1 MVPSKRVIVYQ
12 QVIPHYRK
20 RLFETLSEDSSYNF
34 FLVADLQS
42 DSLFLRPAV
51 LELGA
56 RFLQAETKKLRLAGH
71 TFLWQPRVFRHLR
84 TIQPNIIVALG
95 NPNSITSW
103 GILLYG
109 LLTSTRVLL
118 WTHGLLR
125 NESGPKW
132 WLRKLF
138 YTLADGLLLYGER
151 AKDLL
156 IGKGLDGRKLFVI
169 YNSLDF
175 YEQQK
180 LLNDISKDEVDA
192 FRTRIGVADGDRI
205 VVFSGRLQAN
215 KKLSYLVKAVGIL
228 RQRNRV
234 VHVAF
239 IGDGDESATLAKL
252 AKRVGILSQIH
263 FLGESYDERFLAQ
276 VFMSSDL
283 SVIPSGAGLSV
294 IHALGYGV
302 PVLLHDR
309 PEEHGPEW
317 EAVRE
322 GETGFFYRYG
332 DINDMADKIED
343 ALFPTSQKERMKEAC
358 LAVIRNRYNTAAHA
372 GAIISAV
379 NQIVEQKR

>member
-1 MVPSKRVIVYQ
+1 MVPSKRVILYQ
-12 QVIPHYRK
+12 QIIPHYRK
-20 RLFETLSEDSSYNF
+20 HLFETLSEERSYDF

-42 DSLFLRPAV
+42 DSPFLRPAA
-51 LELGA
+51 LELGP
-56 RFLQAETKKLRLAGH
+56 RFLQAETKKLCLAAH
-71 TFLWQPRVFRHLR
+71 TFLWQPSVFRHLR
-84 TIQPNIIVALG
+84 TIRPGIIIALG

-109 LLTSTRVLL
+109 FFTSTRVLL

-138 YTLADGLLLYGER
+138 YTLADGLLLYGEK

-156 IGKGLDGRKLFVI
+156 IGKGVHGRKLFVI

-175 YEQQK
+175 QAQQK
-180 LLNDISKDEVDA
+180 HLNDISKLEVTA
-192 FRTRIGVADGDRI
+192 FKARIGVVDGDRV

-215 KKLSYLVKAVGIL
+215 KKLSYLVNAVGIL

-234 VHVAF
+234 VHIAF
-239 IGDGDESATLAKL
+239 IGGGDESAALAEL
-252 AKRVGILSQIH
+252 AKRIGILSQVH
-263 FLGESYDERFLAQ
+263 FLGESYDERFLAK
-276 VFMSSDL
+276 VFMGSDL

-294 IHALGYGV
+294 MHALGYGV

-309 PEEHGPEW
+309 PEEHFPEW

-332 DINDMADKIED
+332 DINDMADKIEN
-343 ALFPTSQKERMKEAC
+343 ALFPTVQKERMREAC
-358 LAVIRNRYNTAAHA
+358 LAMIRNRYNTATHA

-379 NQIVEQKR
+379 KQVVEQKR